1 MGIYSYLCTKFI
13 IMITIF
19 IHDKDLQELI
29 ETGKNSKYKA
39 LARDKRFM
47 AGLSRVINTIRNAES
62 TASLENYSFLHY
74 EKLRYLS
81 EPLSA
86 VRVVNS
92 KPERLLFREAEN
104 AIEITILELNT
115 SHYGRKK

>member
-1 MGIYSYLCTKFI
+1 MGINLYFCTKLLT
-13 IMITIF
+13 MITIF
-19 IHDKDLQELI
+19 IHDKDLKELI
-29 ETGKNSKYKA
+29 EIGKNSKYKA
-39 LARDKRFM
+39 LARDKSFM
-47 AGLSRVINTIRNAES
+47 AGLSRVISTIRNAES
-62 TASLENYSFLHY
+62 IASLKNYSYLHY
-74 EKLRYLS
+74 EKLRHLS

-86 VRVVNS
+86 VRIVNS